1 MEDFELVRY
10 TYDVVYMVFFDML
23 FGSIFSGIML
33 DAFASLREQ
42 NDKIDEDK
50 SNLCYICNIKRE
62 ELEKDKK
69 DFQEHVSGN
78 HKLWNYIFYIYYLES
93 KSETDFSG
101 LEYEIRTQYNKPD
114 EEMNI
119 SWVPQN

>member
-101 LEYEIRTQYNKPD
+101 L
-114 EEMNI
+114 
-119 SWVPQN
+119 